1 MGIFKT
7 FRRLNPFEK
16 AASLAADYKAVFGG
30 PPGERVLHD
39 LMVKGHIHEITL
51 DTDSATLT
59 AFREGRR
66 SLVLEIV
73 EQLRRDPKYLASVA
87 LTQRREEDLAQY
99 GETDHA
105 S

>member
-1 MGIFKT
+1 MSIFKT
-7 FRRLNPFEK
+7 IRRLNPFEK

-39 LMVKGHIHEITL
+39 LLVKGHVHEITL
-51 DTDSATLT
+51 DLDSVANT
-59 AFREGRR
+59 AYREGRR

-87 LTQRREEDLAQY
+87 LTQRRDEAQDY
-99 GETDHA
+99 GEPDHV